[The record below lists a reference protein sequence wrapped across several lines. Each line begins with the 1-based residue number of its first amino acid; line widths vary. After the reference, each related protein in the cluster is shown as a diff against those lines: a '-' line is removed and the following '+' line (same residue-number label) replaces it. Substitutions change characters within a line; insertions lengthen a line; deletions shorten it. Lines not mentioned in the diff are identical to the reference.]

1 MKIGDLVRY
10 KGGGFPNWLGYIV
23 KEIPGMSYIKVVDWW
38 DGKGNKERSSHPAAY
53 LELEV
58 VKNEDR

>member
-1 MKIGDLVRY
+1 MKVGDLVRY

-23 KEIPGMSYIKVVDWW
+23 KEIPGMSHIKVVDWW

>member
-23 KEIPGMSYIKVVDWW
+23 KEIPGMSHIKVVDWW
-38 DGKGNKERSSHPAAY
+38 DGKGNKERSSHPKEY
-53 LELEV
+53 LEL
-58 VKNEDR
+58 VKNENR

>member
-23 KEIPGMSYIKVVDWW
+23 KEIPGMDHIKVVDWW